1 LKAEFATG
9 CKKDWQQNMI
19 LNTLKKKW
27 KNGEATL
34 NGWLSIGNSF
44 TAEIM
49 AQQGYDSLTIDI
61 QHGFLDY
68 NDAKGMLQAIRA
80 SRVTPMVRV
89 PWLDPGIIMKSLDAG
104 AYGIIC
110 PMINTSDQASV
121 LVDAIRYPPHGS
133 RSFGPTRANISAG
146 ENYASEANENVVSF
160 AMIETAEAV
169 ENIDAI
175 CATKGLDGIYI
186 GPADLTLGVTKGRLA
201 PGFDREEPEMIDVI
215 KRILVAAKSQNIHAG
230 IHCGTPQYAAKAVG
244 WGFDLTTIS
253 GDVRLLAASA
263 GVSVNQTHELIG
275 SDVKSGFSDAK
286 NGY

>member
-1 LKAEFATG
+1 
-9 CKKDWQQNMI
+9 MI
-19 LNTLKKKW
+19 SNTLKEKW

-49 AQQGYDSLTIDI
+49 AEQGYDSLTVDI

-80 SRVTPMVRV
+80 SHVTPMVRV

-110 PMINTSDQASV
+110 PMINTSEQASA
-121 LVDAIRYPPHGS
+121 LVDAMRYPPNGS

-146 ENYASEANENVVSF
+146 ANYASQANENVVAF

-169 ENIDAI
+169 ENVDAI

-186 GPADLTLGVTKGRLA
+186 GPADLTLGVTKGRLP

-215 KRILVAAKSQNIHAG
+215 KRILAAAKSHNIRAG
-230 IHCGTPQYAAKAVG
+230 IHCGTSKYAAKAIG

-253 GDVRLLAASA
+253 GDVRLLAAGA
-263 GVSVNQTHELIG
+263 GAIVNQTRELVG
-275 SDVKSGFSDAK
+275 SKVKNTISDAK
-286 NGY
+286 SGY